1 MTPDPATASPA
12 QLLAWVRLRLSARKG
27 GASEAEAAR
36 VAKALQRLLPVLAGS
51 LTGAQGATATGAE
64 GATATGTAD
73 GAGAGVASV
82 IDKAGDQAAAN
93 AADQAF
99 AAELMAQA
107 RG

>member
-12 QLLAWVRLRLSARKG
+12 QLLAWVRLCLSARKG
-27 GASEAEAAR
+27 GASDAEAAR

-51 LTGAQGATATGAE
+51 LTGAQGATATG
-64 GATATGTAD
+64 TAD
-73 GAGAGVASV
+73 VAGAGVASV
-82 IDKAGDQAAAN
+82 IDKAGDQAAAH

-99 AAELMAQA
+99 AAELMALS